1 MDDVKTF
8 NYKHK
13 TIRRFS
19 SAGFEFNN
27 FEIAITGEEENERFL
42 QMVSELP
49 ARDGLQI
56 VQVNKAAAA
65 ASETSVVSS
74 LGLRGAMTADDIL
87 TGKDRAAIAAA
98 QAGDKSAATGLLPE
112 GQKPP
117 NGFTGFKNLK

>member
-1 MDDVKTF
+1 MSDEKTF

-13 TIRRFS
+13 KIRRFS
-19 SAGFEFNN
+19 SGGFEFEN

-42 QMVSELP
+42 KMVNELP
-49 ARDGLQI
+49 PRDGLQI
-56 VQVNKAAAA
+56 VQINKAAAA
-65 ASETSVVSS
+65 ASETSVVGT

-98 QAGDKSAATGLLPE
+98 QAENKPAPTGLVPE
-112 GQKPP
+112 GPKPP

>member
-1 MDDVKTF
+1 MSDEKTF

-13 TIRRFS
+13 TIRRFA

-27 FEIAITGEEENERFL
+27 FEIAIVGEEENARFL
-42 QMVSELP
+42 KMVNDLP
-49 ARDGLQI
+49 SRDGLQI
-56 VQVNKAAAA
+56 VQINKEAAA
-65 ASETSVVSS
+65 ASETSVVAS

-98 QAGDKSAATGLLPE
+98 QSAEKTAPTGLVPE
-112 GQKPP
+112 GPKPP